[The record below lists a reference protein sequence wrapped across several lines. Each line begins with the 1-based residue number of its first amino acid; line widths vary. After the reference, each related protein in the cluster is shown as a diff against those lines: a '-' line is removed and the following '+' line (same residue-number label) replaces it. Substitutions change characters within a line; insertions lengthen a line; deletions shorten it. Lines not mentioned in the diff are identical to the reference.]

1 MLAGVAL
8 VVGAVGLGT
17 VGLGAVG
24 LGSTVAEATPALRVP
39 LGTARP
45 GIVPTASQLNGIFCT
60 STGDCWAVGFR
71 EISSFADINL
81 VQHWTGGKWHN
92 VAVPSPGGTKAD
104 DFSELHAV
112 RCTSATNCW
121 SVGYYDKGEV
131 DLTQALHWNGVKWA
145 VSSTPNPGGTKSSG
159 DYSQLSD
166 VACTSASNCWAD
178 GQDGDFGISSIPS
191 LNLAIHWNGKKWSK
205 ATTPDPGGTSSGDLN
220 NLSAIR
226 CASAKDCWAAG
237 AYGDQLIVID
247 EMLHWNGKKWSVADA
262 PDPNP
267 LLPGAYD
274 ALSGLSCTSTTD
286 CWAVGTY
293 GGSGVSGYFLNEAL
307 HWNGHT
313 WSLVTMPNPDGMST
327 GALNELDSVNC
338 SAASNCWA
346 VGQSGAVSPSSY
358 ASNEALHW
366 KGTKWVVVNTPDPGG
381 TVDDTSSSTLY
392 GVRCASA
399 KDCWAVGLA
408 EESDHPKHDEIL
420 HWNSTKWLVSP

>member
-8 VVGAVGLGT
+8 VVGAVGLG
-17 VGLGAVG
+17 AVG
-24 LGSTVAEATPALRVP
+24 IGSTVAEATPAVRAP
-39 LGTARP
+39 LGAARP
-45 GIVPTASQLNGIFCT
+45 GIVPTASQLNGVFCT
-60 STGDCWAVGFR
+60 SPDDCWAVGFR
-71 EISSFADINL
+71 QISSFALVNL
-81 VQHWTGGKWHN
+81 VQHWTGGKWFN
-92 VAVPSPGGTKAD
+92 VKVPSPGGTKD
-104 DFSELHAV
+104 GDFSELYAV
-112 RCTSATNCW
+112 RCTSASNCW
-121 SVGYYDKGEV
+121 SVGYYENGEV
-131 DLTQALHWNGVKWA
+131 DLTQALHWNGLKWT
-145 VSSTPNPGGTKSSG
+145 SFRTPNPGGTKTSG
-159 DYSQLSD
+159 EYSQLSD
-166 VACTSASNCWAD
+166 VACTSANSCWAA
-178 GQDGDFGISSIPS
+178 GQYGDFGISSQS
-191 LNLAIHWNGKKWSK
+191 YNLAVYWNGRKWSK
-205 ATTPDPGGTSSGDLN
+205 VTTPEPGGTSSGDQNYLN
-220 NLSAIR
+220 AIR

-247 EMLHWNGKKWSVADA
+247 EMLHWNGKKWSVTDA

-307 HWNGHT
+307 HWNGHA
-313 WSLVTMPNPDGMST
+313 WSLVTTPNPDGMST

-338 SAASNCWA
+338 SAASNCWT
-346 VGQSGAVSPSSY
+346 VGQFGAVSPTSY

-381 TVDDTSSSTLY
+381 TVDDTSSSALY